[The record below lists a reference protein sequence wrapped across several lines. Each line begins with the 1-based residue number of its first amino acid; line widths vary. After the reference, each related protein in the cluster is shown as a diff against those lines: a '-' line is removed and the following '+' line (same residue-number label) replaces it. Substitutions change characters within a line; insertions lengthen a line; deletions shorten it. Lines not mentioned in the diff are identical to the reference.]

1 MATLPQNIGFGTEI
15 EYVSRP
21 SLTWLINRQ
30 TMRVQS
36 RVEGLEAV
44 RQAVEII
51 LSVERFKWQIY
62 TSRIGTELDDLIGE
76 EAAYIES
83 ELPRMVTEALLVD
96 DRVIE
101 VTDFVSHVKDDTM
114 TWTFTVN
121 TVYGS
126 YDTAIEV

>member
-114 TWTFTVN
+114 TWAFTVN